1 MLVVRC
7 MKIIILVTWAV
18 IYPCFV
24 VQDISVVTD
33 LSLIHISE
41 PTRPY

>member
-1 MLVVRC
+1 MIVVRC

-33 LSLIHISE
+33 WAM
-41 PTRPY
+41 